1 MYLCE
6 FNKGIELVGNDI
18 TLGLIDAVAEFVV
31 NDKFVLKGL
40 VEVVSEYLAAV
51 NWIEWFDG

>member
-1 MYLCE
+1 MYLGKL
-6 FNKGIELVGNDI
+6 NKGVELVSNDVI
-18 TLGLIDAVAEFVV
+18 LGLIDAMTEFVV